1 MRTRSAYLCRL
12 DVMLVASTTWWRY
25 FAAFVILTVLL
36 MPPSINCFS
45 SQNNFGN
52 NDSSDS
58 SFNQLPSSGA
68 SAYEV
73 APDSSTDSISAL
85 DRLLRNRKER
95 KQASKLQEAS
105 FVERLIQK
113 HRKRHSARAKKR
125 ALVKRDLINR
135 PTSFQQLIARYVGPM
150 NNDIRGLRPITAIQ
164 RGNYLTNQQVS
175 HLLSDG
181 MGNQKSVAE
190 QPFKVLYHRHSGQ
203 MLSVHPDGTVFSSGV
218 ENRLCKY
225 EYVYLQTPDVSGW
238 RERGGKWIS
247 LSSV

>member
-1 MRTRSAYLCRL
+1 MRTRSTYLCRL
-12 DVMLVASTTWWRY
+12 DVMLVASTCWRY
-25 FAAFVILTVLL
+25 FAAFVIFTVLL
-36 MPPSINCFS
+36 MPPSINCS
-45 SQNNFGN
+45 SLNNFGN
-52 NDSSDS
+52 NDSVN
-58 SFNQLPSSGA
+58 FNHLASSGA
-68 SAYEV
+68 YADGVVPE
-73 APDSSTDSISAL
+73 SSTDSMSAL
-85 DRLLRNRKER
+85 YRVLRNRKAR

-113 HRKRHSARAKKR
+113 HQKRHSVRARKR

-164 RGNYLTNQQVS
+164 KGNYLTNQQVS

-190 QPFKVLYHRHSGQ
+190 QPYKVLYHRHSGQ

-225 EYVYLQTPDVSGW
+225 KSVNA
-238 RERGGKWIS
+238 IS
-247 LSSV
+247 NWLS